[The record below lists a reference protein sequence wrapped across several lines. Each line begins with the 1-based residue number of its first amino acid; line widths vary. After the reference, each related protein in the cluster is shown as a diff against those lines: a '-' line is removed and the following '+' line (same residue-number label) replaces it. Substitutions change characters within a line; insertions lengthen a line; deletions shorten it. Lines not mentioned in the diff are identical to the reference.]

1 MFGVGEFEPERSA
14 DGLGVLPSRL
24 LKSLAT
30 NRHQFLSLRRSRWTP
45 EKNKE
50 LMRSLRG
57 WLPRRSSKQLLV
69 LSKETGL

>member
-1 MFGVGEFEPERSA
+1 MVSA
-14 DGLGVLPSRL
+14 NSSLSGRLTVWASSSRL
-24 LKSLAT
+24 VKSLAT